1 MITEFFEY
9 LKMDFALRALIVGVL
24 LAVCAALLG
33 VCLVP
38 KRYSMIGD
46 GLSHVGFGALAV
58 ASALGTA
65 PLAVALPVV
74 IIASFLLLRL
84 RENGKIKGDSA
95 VAMISAGALAVGVMI
110 VSLSG
115 SNTDLNG
122 YMFGSLL
129 SVTRADF
136 ITAVVLFPLVI
147 AIFALFYTQIFA
159 VSHDENFARATGMK
173 ANFYNTLLSVLVA
186 VTIVIGMRLMG
197 TLLISALI
205 IFPSISAMRVCRS
218 YFGTIIAAVVLSVVS
233 FLCGMVMSFAVSTPI
248 GASIVI
254 CNVVSFFAMCLLG
267 AFIKK
272 KRT

>member
-1 MITEFFEY
+1 MLAEFFEY
-9 LKMDFALRALIVGVL
+9 LKMDFAMRALIVGLL
-24 LAVCAALLG
+24 LAVCSALLG

-58 ASALGTA
+58 ASALGAA

-74 IIASFLLLRL
+74 VVASFLLLRL
-84 RENGKIKGDSA
+84 RESGRIKGDSA
-95 VAMISAGALAVGVMI
+95 IAMISAGALAVGVMI

-115 SNTDLNG
+115 SNTDLNS

-129 SVTRADF
+129 SITKTDF
-136 ITAVVLFPLVI
+136 WTALVIFPLVI
-147 AIFALFYTQIFA
+147 AIFVIFYTQIFA

-173 ANFYNTLLSVLVA
+173 AGFYNTLLSVLIA

-205 IFPSISAMRVCRS
+205 IFPSISSMRVCRS
-218 YFGTIIAAVVLSVVS
+218 YFSTIFVATAVSAVS
-233 FLCGMVMSFAVSTPI
+233 FLAGMVMSFSLSTPI
-248 GASIVI
+248 GASIVV
-254 CNVVSFFAMCLLG
+254 CNIVSFFVMSVIG
-267 AFIKK
+267 SVK
-272 KRT
+272 KRRT

>member
-1 MITEFFEY
+1 
-9 LKMDFALRALIVGVL
+9 MDFAMRALIVGL
-24 LAVCAALLG
+24 LLSVCSALLG

-58 ASALGTA
+58 ASALDAA

-74 IIASFLLLRL
+74 VVASFLLLRL
-84 RENGKIKGDSA
+84 RESGRIKGDSA
-95 VAMISAGALAVGVMI
+95 IAMISAGALAVGVMI

-115 SNTDLNG
+115 SNTDLNS

-129 SVTRADF
+129 SITKTDF
-136 ITAVVLFPLVI
+136 WTALVIFPLVI
-147 AIFALFYTQIFA
+147 AIFVIFYTQIFA

-173 ANFYNTLLSVLVA
+173 AGVYNTLLSVLIA

-205 IFPSISAMRVCRS
+205 IFPAISSMRVCRS
-218 YFGTIIAAVVLSVVS
+218 YFSTIFVATAVSTVS
-233 FLCGMVMSFAVSTPI
+233 FLAGMVMSFSLSTPI
-248 GASIVI
+248 GASIVV
-254 CNVVSFFAMCLLG
+254 CNIVSFFVMSVIG
-267 AFIKK
+267 AVK
-272 KRT
+272 KRRT